1 MFYYVSSV
9 TDVFNTMAIHTASRC
24 VCRSP

>member
-9 TDVFNTMAIHTASRC
+9 TDVFNTTAIHAASRC
-24 VCRSP
+24 VCRLP